1 MAEIKS
7 DWEVV
12 ARGAITGGCELRR
25 TVIPGGWIYHG
36 EHQIIFVP
44 EPPATAPATAP
55 AAPRPHSWFPGPG
68 RGPAKPVLPSV
79 HRFAGEKREPYRGPL
94 SDGDVVIDARFELP
108 PRPKSVA
115 EVIDTTAADGP
126 VILATETDRGAR
138 RRRADFV
145 NGEFEEVPKE

>member
-1 MAEIKS
+1 MSESKHE
-7 DWEVV
+7 WEVV
-12 ARGAITGGCELRR
+12 VRWMATGGCELRR
-25 TVIPGGWIYHG
+25 VVVPGGWIYHG
-36 EHQIIFVP
+36 EHRIIFVP
-44 EPPATAPATAP
+44 TPTATV
-55 AAPRPHSWFPGPG
+55 PGAE
-68 RGPAKPVLPSV
+68 PAKPVLPSI